1 MDLSQTDYPAE
12 DLTWHYRKF
21 HRALD
26 RLRMS
31 LEDMSMDNSSEPAR
45 NSPKCDPRQSRQSE
59 GRMFETF
66 SQFRNKVLQDSLI
79 RMDGVTA
86 ILQSARL
93 RTGMCRGCSKG
104 LFALTSFI
112 PGLEKV
118 RYNQEYSRTTFMN
131 MATIATFLSSV
142 TATTLQYSYSQ
153 TSASE
158 ELWAYVNGVWFSSLV
173 FSVASAAN
181 SFLGVV
187 LYQRPEY
194 FGHSSLSEYRCIRF
208 WFDKCPIFF
217 LITSGSLFGIGLC
230 LFAVSSNQVCIGW
243 VHSPS

>member
-1 MDLSQTDYPAE
+1 
-12 DLTWHYRKF
+12 
-21 HRALD
+21 
-26 RLRMS
+26 
-31 LEDMSMDNSSEPAR
+31 MDNSSEPAAR
-45 NSPKCDPRQSRQSE
+45 NLPKCEPRQSRQSE

-66 SQFRNKVLQDSLI
+66 SQFRNK
-79 RMDGVTA
+79 
-86 ILQSARL
+86 SARL
-93 RTGMCRGCSKG
+93 RT
-104 LFALTSFI
+104 
-112 PGLEKV
+112 GLEKV

-142 TATTLQYSYSQ
+142 TATTLQYSFSQ

-217 LITSGSLFGIGLC
+217 LIISGSLFGIGLC
-230 LFAVSSNQVCIGW
+230 LFAVSSNQAYYTRVITIALTAIHAFFIVAIFSMASVRLVRLLVPKTFRFFC
-243 VHSPS
+243 PSWSEDV